1 MRLEKLT
8 KEDILDTKHI
18 TEVSEVTGEVVTYT
32 KEILT
37 DAGRS
42 KIDNNKKIKISEKE
56 LHQYLKSE
64 VGNFFFYF
72 YNVLDGIDIPLQ
84 YKTRL
89 LNIASYIDYNS
100 DDLIIRGECNVKLKL
115 TKSNL
120 KDIMNVGD
128 TEFRKTLKV
137 LIDNELIYKNGRHY
151 KVNTDC
157 IIKGDA
163 PKVTPE
169 YCRVFIK
176 TIRDLYIGTEPK
188 NHKQLYYIF
197 KLLPHVNRQFN
208 IPCRNVECDTLQDI
222 EPMSLADICFAIG
235 LDVTHR
241 NRLWKMLRGFKVDD
255 DYMMCKHEVDDID
268 FLCINPKLFYAG
280 TRIEN
285 ISYMIN
291 VFDMAK
297 KVKS

>member
-8 KEDILDTKHI
+8 QEDIFDTRHI
-18 TEVSEVTGEVVTYT
+18 TEVSEMTGEVVTYT
-32 KEILT
+32 KAIYTKDGEEKLE
-37 DAGRS
+37 
-42 KIDNNKKIKISEKE
+42 NNKRIKLSEKE
-56 LHQYLKSE
+56 LHQYLRSE

-72 YNVLDGIDIPLQ
+72 YGVLDNIDIPLQ

-89 LNIASYIDYNS
+89 LNIASYIDYNN
-100 DDLIIRGECNVKLKL
+100 DDLIVRGECNIKLKL

-120 KDIMNVGD
+120 KDIMGIGD
-128 TEFRKTLKV
+128 TEFRKTLKALLDNN
-137 LIDNELIYKNGRHY
+137 LIHKNGKHY
-151 KVNTDC
+151 KINTSC
-157 IIKGDA
+157 VIRGDI
-163 PKVTPE
+163 PKIRPDH
-169 YCRVFIK
+169 CRVFIE
-176 TIRDLYIGTEPK
+176 TIRDLYTGTEPK

-208 IPCRNVECDTLQDI
+208 IPCFNVECDTLEDI
-222 EPMSLADICFAIG
+222 KPMSLADICTAIG
-235 LDVTHR
+235 MDVTHR
-241 NRLWKMLRGFKVDD
+241 NRLWKMIRGFKIDD
-255 DYMMCKHEVDDID
+255 DYMMCKHEVDDLD